1 VIDSL
6 VNWFESVWDQIT
18 ALSFGVLV
26 AVTIL
31 QIGQTCFNG
40 LGWRGILG
48 YAFPGEKRVKTR
60 EVVAA
65 YSGGIALNNILP
77 AQAGTVT
84 YLTLFKTSIEGS
96 TIGGVLGGAVVQ
108 NVFYTFMQVLIW
120 ATVILTGWADVSKT
134 ADNTDAHPI
143 VSWMGDHKGLTIVLL
158 VVGTVLLIVAIR
170 LLWRKLQGFIQDA
183 GDAAKMLLHPKVYVP
198 RTLVPQII
206 AYACRVA
213 VICIFMNAF
222 DIAVTVQNVA
232 LVLAANALASTF
244 AVTPGGVGT
253 TQAAV
258 AFVLAPQGVPADTAT
273 AYSLSQQLVTTAINL
288 VFGFIMMGTTFG
300 WDATK
305 SIMKRGREGK
315 TQSMADL
322 RTEAAAETE
331 PPPTEAAE
339 PS

>member
-1 VIDSL
+1 VIDSIID
-6 VNWFESVWDQIT
+6 WFGSVWDQIK
-18 ALSFGVLV
+18 ALSLATLI

-60 EVVAA
+60 EVIAA
-65 YSGGIALNNILP
+65 YAGGIGINNILP

-120 ATVILTGWADVSKT
+120 ATVILTGWADMTKT

-143 VSWMGDHKGLTIVLL
+143 VSWMGDHKALTVVLVVVGVALL
-158 VVGTVLLIVAIR
+158 VFAVR

-206 AYACRVA
+206 AYTCRVA
-213 VICIFMNAF
+213 VIAIFMNAF
-222 DIAVTVQNVA
+222 GIAVTVQNIA
-232 LVLAANALASTF
+232 LVLASTAIATTF

-288 VFGFIMMGTTFG
+288 AFGFIMMGTTFG

-305 SIMKRGREGK
+305 SIMKRGKEGK

-322 RTEAAAETE
+322 RSEAAAETQPAAPEASPE
-331 PPPTEAAE
+331 P
-339 PS
+339 